1 MAVVLYRSVMFFLRL
16 LEFLVFA
23 RVIMSWLF
31 AFGSTN
37 SFSELI
43 FDLTE
48 FLLAP
53 IRNLLRR
60 TILRG
65 SVLDFSPIIL
75 CMLIEFAKR
84 LVTHIFVAFIF

>member
-1 MAVVLYRSVMFFLRL
+1 MVLILYQSIIFFLKL

-43 FDLTE
+43 FELTE
-48 FLLAP
+48 FMLAP
-53 IRNLLRR
+53 IRNLLRK
-60 TILRG
+60 TPLG
-65 SVLDFSPIIL
+65 GTFLDFSPIVL
-75 CMLIEFAKR
+75 CTLIEFAKKI
-84 LVTHIFVAFIF
+84 VTRIFILL